1 MTSRKILSG
10 DFIRAT
16 WPPAQWRW
24 RPPKRILRIRWLIQ
38 LPRGWIF
45 SVSKRIIKMGKLAA
59 RFQW

>member
-1 MTSRKILSG
+1 
-10 DFIRAT
+10 
-16 WPPAQWRW
+16 
-24 RPPKRILRIRWLIQ
+24 LRIRWLIQ